1 MFSALDGSSPDVV
14 AREKEIAELASKE
27 EALAAAKKGPKMGDW
42 ELRLWVSLA
51 VVVVTVRRLAFA
63 LFPEVGFVRAVFGR
77 ILRCAC
83 HRVNDGLAPLCRYP
97 NTHPNPLQ
105 NPLGVCVPVYKVW
118 TRVSVLSFRY
128 GCRCGPPLLLFQDF

>member
-63 LFPEVGFVRAVFGR
+63 LFPEVGSFALSLPHFYGTAD
-77 ILRCAC
+77 LQF
-83 HRVNDGLAPLCRYP
+83 RVLEG
-97 NTHPNPLQ
+97 
-105 NPLGVCVPVYKVW
+105 PVTY
-118 TRVSVLSFRY
+118 
-128 GCRCGPPLLLFQDF
+128 QA